1 MPTTTVVGVRMTN
14 TERAALLRLV
24 ARLNA
29 DGRRLHHRQITPSSL
44 LRGCVRSLLDTDLLA
59 RPIPPSSRR

>member
-29 DGRRLHHRQITPSSL
+29 DGRRLHHRQITSSIPI
-44 LRGCVRSLLDTDLLA
+44 SS